1 MDEYAISRECGGI
14 EAAYRS
20 KIEEALV
27 IDVANNKAQFIAVPR
42 KHNPG
47 MTARVKGRDDI
58 SMSIDACLVGMLPY
72 LLTHHLLDCLFIARG
87 TGAGDQ
93 SFKKRDARFFHEI

>member
-14 EAAYRS
+14 EASYRC

-27 IDVANNKAQFIAVPR
+27 IDVANNEAQFIAVPR
-42 KHNPG
+42 KHDTG

-58 SMSIDACLVGMLPY
+58 SMSIGAYLVCILPY
-72 LLTHHLLDCLFIARG
+72 LLTHHLLDGLFIARG

-93 SFKKRDARFFHEI
+93 SF